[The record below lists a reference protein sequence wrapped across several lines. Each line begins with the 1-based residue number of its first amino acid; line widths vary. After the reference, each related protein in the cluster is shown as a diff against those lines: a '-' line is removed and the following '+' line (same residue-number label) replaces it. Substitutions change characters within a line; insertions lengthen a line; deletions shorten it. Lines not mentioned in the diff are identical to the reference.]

1 LGAVLT
7 MLEEAESLSNAP
19 NSPGLDGKY
28 LGEISSDFLKVAEN
42 LKEASYQIKKRG
54 FSDFPVFAVSKNILP
69 IGSILIAQ
77 MEINENTWNYYAS
90 MMEEFV
96 QREIIATDAIET
108 FKENY
113 KDPEEFCCLF
123 VMDKDFAGFIYI
135 PFPED

>member
-1 LGAVLT
+1 
-7 MLEEAESLSNAP
+7 MLEDAESLSNSP

-28 LGEISSDFLKVAEN
+28 LGEISSDFLKVSES

-69 IGSILIAQ
+69 IGTILIAQ
-77 MEINENTWNYYAS
+77 MEQNGNIYNYYAS
-90 MMEEFV
+90 MMEEFI
-96 QREIIATDAIET
+96 QREIIATDAIES

-113 KDPEEFCCLF
+113 KDPEEFSCLF
-123 VMDKDFAGFIYI
+123 VMDNAFAGFIYI

>member
-1 LGAVLT
+1 

-28 LGEISSDFLKVAEN
+28 LGEISTDFALVSDQ
-42 LKEASYQIKKRG
+42 LKEAAYQIKKRG
-54 FSDFPVFAVSKNILP
+54 FSDFPVFAVAKNILP

-77 MEINENTWNYYAS
+77 MEINDNLYNYYAS

-96 QREIIATDAIET
+96 QREIIAEDAIES

-123 VMDKDFAGFIYI
+123 VTDTDFTGFIYI